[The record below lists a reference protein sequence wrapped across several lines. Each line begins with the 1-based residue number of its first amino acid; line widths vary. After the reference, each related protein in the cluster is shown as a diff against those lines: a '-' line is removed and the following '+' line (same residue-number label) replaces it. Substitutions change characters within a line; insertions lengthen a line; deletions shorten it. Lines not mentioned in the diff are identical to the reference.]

1 MNIKNKIRSNFLQD
15 TRYKILTTII
25 FFLLATGYWLLNTD
39 SFAVNMSSDSYKIQ
53 WGNINIGG
61 GRKSSDSYTV
71 TDTIGQNA
79 PGLYSS
85 TGYKV
90 RAGFQYIYSIIPF
103 TFTISDL
110 TIDLGSLT
118 PGSTATDTNQLTV
131 SAGGAGGYQVLAFE
145 DHPLRSEGGID
156 IPDTTCDTDACDET
170 NADPWTQND
179 EFGFGFNINGDDT
192 PADFVNT
199 TYYRQFADDEADE
212 THQSVMVGTSVT
224 ESSQATVT
232 YKALVSA
239 TQAFGNYETGIV
251 YIAVPAY

>member
-1 MNIKNKIRSNFLQD
+1 MIKRVIFITAITLL
-15 TRYKILTTII
+15 LTTCY
-25 FFLLATGYWLLNTD
+25 LLLNTD

-61 GRKSSDSYTV
+61 GRKTSDSYTV

-85 TGYKV
+85 AGYKV
-90 RAGFQYIYSIIPF
+90 RAGFQYIYSIVPF
-103 TFTISDL
+103 SFTISDL
-110 TIDLGSLT
+110 AVDLGSLT

-156 IPDTTCDTDACDET
+156 IPDTTCDTDSCDET
-170 NADPWTQND
+170 DADPWTQINK
-179 EFGFGFNINGDDT
+179 FGFGFNINGDDV

-199 TYYRQFADDEADE
+199 TYYRQFADDEANE
-212 THQSVMVGTSVT
+212 IHQSVMVGTSVT

-232 YKALVSA
+232 YKANVSA
-239 TQAFGNYETGIV
+239 TQTMGNYETGIV

>member
-1 MNIKNKIRSNFLQD
+1 MHKSLKAIRQL
-15 TRYKILTTII
+15 
-25 FFLLATGYWLLNTD
+25 FFLFFISCLYALMPSCIN
-39 SFAVNMSSDSYKIQ
+39 AINMSSDSYRIQ

-61 GRKSSDSYTV
+61 GRKTSSGYTI
-71 TDTIGQNA
+71 TDTMGQVA

-103 TFTISDL
+103 SFTISDL

-118 PGSTATDTNQLTV
+118 PGTTATDTNQLTV

-156 IPDTTCDTDACDET
+156 IPDTTCDTGACDET

-179 EFGFGFNINGDDT
+179 KYGFGFNINGDDV
-192 PADFVNT
+192 PSDFEDT
-199 TYYRQFADDEADE
+199 TYYRQFADDEAAE

-232 YKALVSA
+232 YKGNVSA
-239 TQAFGNYETGIV
+239 TQATGEYETGIV